1 MVYFHSLFREKTTGV
16 NVNDLADGG
25 DFVLGDIGPGLG
37 AFSFTGFLYVILFT
51 LVLLIGFCTSTDQL
65 LARTSLQDYVDSFV
79 HDGKVKL
86 LGHRVKLNNSVIRQ
100 IWSFFKA
107 KYHCLYPSDGEE
119 KSRLRLFIKHL
130 KYVILSNFQESNTYQ
145 LTLNRFSDWTLAE
158 FRTYKTGAKVP
169 SHLQRRTMDDELD
182 EDALQIS
189 SAKLH
194 QRHYEAKRLR
204 RNLRKR
210 RHQDKRFGDDWFY
223 KYFNRNS
230 ANTKP
235 NNTVDW
241 RTKNVVS
248 SVKNQGDCAF
258 CYAFAATAVL
268 ESLYAIKTKSD
279 KVIEFSPQQIVNCSK
294 ENGCNKIATDASYPY
309 NYTEESC
316 QINGINEI
324 DLGEVQLETI
334 PVDDEEKLA
343 EAVTNNG
350 PIYLGINSNFL

>member
-1 MVYFHSLFREKTTGV
+1 
-16 NVNDLADGG
+16 
-25 DFVLGDIGPGLG
+25 
-37 AFSFTGFLYVILFT
+37 
-51 LVLLIGFCTSTDQL
+51 
-65 LARTSLQDYVDSFV
+65 
-79 HDGKVKL
+79 
-86 LGHRVKLNNSVIRQ
+86 
-100 IWSFFKA
+100 
-107 KYHCLYPSDGEE
+107 
-119 KSRLRLFIKHL
+119 
-130 KYVILSNFQESNTYQ
+130 
-145 LTLNRFSDWTLAE
+145 
-158 FRTYKTGAKVP
+158 
-169 SHLQRRTMDDELD
+169 MDDELD

-294 ENGCNKIATDASYPY
+294 ENGCNGGRIDNIMNYIKKKGNKIATDASYPY

-343 EAVTNNG
+343 EAITNNG
-350 PIYLGINSNFL
+350 PIYLGINSNFLGYGYDEGLKLPYWIIKNSYGAGWGEKGYIRTIKDAYKMCGVAYEAYTAKLS

>member
-1 MVYFHSLFREKTTGV
+1 
-16 NVNDLADGG
+16 
-25 DFVLGDIGPGLG
+25 
-37 AFSFTGFLYVILFT
+37 
-51 LVLLIGFCTSTDQL
+51 
-65 LARTSLQDYVDSFV
+65 
-79 HDGKVKL
+79 
-86 LGHRVKLNNSVIRQ
+86 
-100 IWSFFKA
+100 WSFFKA

-204 RNLRKR
+204 QNLRKHR
-210 RHQDKRFGDDWFY
+210 YQDKRFGDDWFY

-294 ENGCNKIATDASYPY
+294 ENGCNGGRIDNIMNYIKKKGNKIATDASYPY

-334 PVDDEEKLA
+334 PKGVFKRRTCESQLFTMDHAMAIIGYGYDEGLKLPYWIIKNSYGAGWGEKGYIRTIKDA
-343 EAVTNNG
+343 YKMCGVAYEAYTAK
-350 PIYLGINSNFL
+350 LS